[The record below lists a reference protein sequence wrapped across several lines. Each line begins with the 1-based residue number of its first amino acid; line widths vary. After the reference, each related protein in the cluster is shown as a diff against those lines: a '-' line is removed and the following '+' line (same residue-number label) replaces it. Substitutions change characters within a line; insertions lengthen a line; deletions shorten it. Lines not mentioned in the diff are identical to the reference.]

1 VKNYNIIMSQNYRLN
16 KVGYINRNKKIS
28 FKFNGKKYFGFEGD
42 TLASALLANGIH
54 LVGRSFKYHRP
65 RGFIGAGVD
74 EPNAKVQLYT
84 GAKTE
89 PNATATEIELVEG
102 LVAKSQNCFPSVS
115 FDFGAINN
123 FLYKFFPAGFY
134 YKTFMWPK
142 NFWHKIYEPIIRKAA
157 GLGVAPLK
165 PDPDRYEHKFEYCD
179 VLVIGSGPSGLASA
193 LAAAKNGA
201 RVILAEDKPRF
212 GGSLLTDEVT
222 IGNKKGKDWADEAI
236 EELKSMPNVIVK
248 NRSQVF
254 GYYDHNMM
262 VMLERIKD
270 HIESPS
276 KYTPRQ
282 KMWYIRSKEVVA
294 STGSIERPLVFG
306 NNDRPGIMLASAAKE
321 YLRVYGVLV
330 GKKPIIFTNNDSAY
344 DTAID
349 FKKNGI
355 NPVVIDVRENS
366 ESSVIKE
373 AKNLKIDIRFSH
385 AIANTK
391 GYLRV
396 SSATI
401 GKLNKNKSNYENLEN
416 ISCDC
421 ICVSGNW
428 TPTVHLVSQ
437 SGNKLKFDEA
447 INAFIPNLSCQ
458 NESTVG
464 AANGS
469 FTLKKSLEEGF
480 KKGFEISNKI
490 TKKNMKSTIPIS
502 NERSNNNHHNKF
514 WCMPLPKNKN
524 YKRCVDFQ
532 NDVYVSDIELAIRE
546 GFRSIEHV
554 KRYTTLGMATDQGKT
569 SNLNGLQLVSN
580 IEKKIIPEVGHTTFR
595 PPYSPVTIGAVV
607 GREVGKHYRP
617 TRKSPLHLWHEKN
630 NAVFVDAGL
639 WLRPRYYK
647 QGKETLQEAA
657 KREASNVRN
666 NVGICDVTSLGKI
679 DIKGSDAAE
688 FLNRVYTNAWMKLP
702 IGKARYGVMLREDG
716 IVFDD
721 GTTTRISEN
730 HYHMTTTTAQAVN
743 VLAHLEY
750 YLQAVWPELD
760 VNVVSTT
767 EQWTG
772 AALAGPN
779 SRNLLGKLFPNT
791 DVSNEALPFMGFI
804 EADLFGVP
812 ARIFRISFSGELA
825 YEINVESGYGVFMWE
840 KIMELGKEMDIE
852 PYGTE
857 ALSTLRIEMGHVA
870 GSEIDGRTIPSD
882 LSLDGM
888 VSKKKDFIGKRSLS
902 RTAFM
907 EDGREKI
914 VGLVPLDKKTMIP
927 EGSHLVVDGNASL
940 PNPKLGHV
948 SASCW
953 SVEYNNPFSLAIIKD
968 GKKKIGKKLYAL
980 SPLKNKSIPVEIV
993 SSHYVDPKGERVRS

>member
-1 VKNYNIIMSQNYRLN
+1 MTQKYRLD
-16 KVGYINRNKKIS
+16 KGGYIKRDKKIS
-28 FKFNGKKYFGFEGD
+28 FKFNGKKYFGYQGD

-74 EPNAKVQLYT
+74 EPNAKVQLYS

-89 PNATATEIELVEG
+89 PNAVATEVELVEG
-102 LVAKSQNCFPSVS
+102 LVANSQNCFPSVS

-123 FLYKFFPAGFY
+123 FLNKFFPAGFY

-142 NFWHKIYEPIIRKAA
+142 NFWYKIYEPFIRKAA

-165 PDPDRYEHKFEYCD
+165 PDPDRYEHKYEYCD
-179 VLVIGSGPSGLASA
+179 VLVVGSGPSGLASA
-193 LAAAKNGA
+193 LSAAKNGA
-201 RVILAEDKPRF
+201 QVILAEDKTRF

-222 IGNKKGKDWADEAI
+222 VGNKKGKDWADEVI
-236 EELKSMPNVIVK
+236 QQLKSMPNVIVK

-262 VMLERIKD
+262 VMFERTKD
-270 HIESPS
+270 HLEFPN

-282 KMWYIRSKEVVA
+282 RLWYIRAKEVIA

-306 NNDRPGIMLASAAKE
+306 NNDRPGVMLASAAKE
-321 YLRVYGVLV
+321 YLKVYGVLI

-355 NPVVIDVRENS
+355 SPIVVDVRDNS
-366 ESSVIKE
+366 NGAVIKE
-373 AKNLKIDIRFSH
+373 AKSLNIDIRFSH
-385 AIANTK
+385 AIANAK

-396 SSATI
+396 NSATV
-401 GKLNKNKSNYENLEN
+401 GKLNEKKSDYEKLED

-421 ICVSGNW
+421 ICISGNW
-428 TPTVHLVSQ
+428 TPTVHLASQ
-437 SGNKLKFDEA
+437 SGNKLKFDEK
-447 INAFIPNLSCQ
+447 INAFIPNQARQ
-458 NESTVG
+458 NENTIGS
-464 AANGS
+464 AKGS

-480 KKGFEISNKI
+480 NKGFELSNKI
-490 TKKNMKSTIPIS
+490 TNKNIKSTVPSS
-502 NERSNNNHHNKF
+502 NERSNHKHDKF

-569 SNLNGLQLVSN
+569 SNLNGLQLVSS
-580 IEKKIIPEVGHTTFR
+580 IEKKIVPEVGHTTFR
-595 PPYSPVTIGAVV
+595 PPYSPVTIGAIV
-607 GREVGKHYRP
+607 GREVGEHYRP
-617 TRKSPLHLWHEKN
+617 TRKSPMHLWHKKN
-630 NAVFVDAGL
+630 NAEFVDAGL

-647 QGKETLQEAA
+647 QGNETLFEAA
-657 KREASNVRN
+657 KREATNVRN
-666 NVGICDVTSLGKI
+666 NVGLCDVTSLGKI
-679 DIKGSDAAE
+679 DIKGPDSAE
-688 FLNRVYTNAWMKLP
+688 FLNRIYTNAWMKLP
-702 IGKARYGVMLREDG
+702 VGKARYGVMLREDG

-750 YLQAVWPELD
+750 YLQVVWPELD
-760 VNVVSTT
+760 VNVLSIT
-767 EQWTG
+767 EQWAG
-772 AALAGPN
+772 VALAGPN
-779 SRNLLGKLFPNT
+779 SRNLLRKLFPDI
-791 DVSNEALPFMGFI
+791 DVSNEVLPFMGFV
-804 EADLFGVP
+804 EANLFGVP

-840 KIMELGKEMDIE
+840 KIIETGKEMGIE

-870 GSEIDGRTIPSD
+870 GSEIDGRTISSD

-888 VSKKKDFIGKRSLS
+888 LSKKKDFVGKRSLN
-902 RTAFM
+902 RQAFM
-907 EDGREKI
+907 ETMREKI
-914 VGLVPLDKKTMIP
+914 VGVVPLDKKTMIP
-927 EGSHLVVDGNASL
+927 EGSHLVADSNAPL
-940 PNPKLGHV
+940 PNLKLGHI

-953 SVEYNNPFSLAIIKD
+953 SVEYNNPFSLAILKE
-968 GKKKIGKKLYAL
+968 GKKRIGGTFYAL

>member
-1 VKNYNIIMSQNYRLN
+1 MSQKFRLD
-16 KVGYINRNKKIS
+16 KAGYVNRNKKIS
-28 FKFNGKKYFGFEGD
+28 FKFNGKKYLGYEGD
-42 TLASALLANGIH
+42 TLASALLANGVH
-54 LVGRSFKYHRP
+54 LIGRSFKYHRP
-65 RGFIGAGVD
+65 RGFLGAGVD
-74 EPNAKVQLYT
+74 EPNAQVQLYD

-89 PNATATEIELVEG
+89 PNAVATTIELVEG
-102 LVAKSQNCFPSVS
+102 LVAKSQNCWPSVY

-123 FLYKFFPAGFY
+123 FLSKFFPAGFY

-142 NFWHKIYEPIIRKAA
+142 SFWYKIYEPIIRKAA

-179 VLVIGSGPSGLASA
+179 ILVIGSGPAGLSSALASA
-193 LAAAKNGA
+193 RNGA
-201 RVILAEDKPRF
+201 RVIIAEDKPRF

-222 IGNKKGKDWADEAI
+222 IGNKNGKDWADETI
-236 EELKSMPNVIVK
+236 KQLKSMDNVIVK

-262 VMLERIKD
+262 VMVEKTKD
-270 HIESPS
+270 HIENP
-276 KYTPRQ
+276 KKFMPRQ
-282 KMWYIRSKEVVA
+282 RLWYIRAREVII

-321 YLRVYGVLV
+321 FMKVYGVLV

-344 DTAID
+344 DTAIE

-355 NPVVIDVRENS
+355 DPIILDVRENS

-373 AKNLKIDIRFSH
+373 AKNLNIDIKFTYGVV
-385 AIANTK
+385 NTH
-391 GYLRV
+391 GYRKV
-396 SSATI
+396 KSAVI
-401 GKLNKNKSNYENLEN
+401 GKLNKERTNYESLET
-416 ISCDC
+416 IDCDC

-428 TPTVHLVSQ
+428 TPTVHLSSQ
-437 SGNKLKFDEA
+437 SGNKLKFDEKV
-447 INAFIPNLSCQ
+447 NAFIPGQSKQ
-458 NESTVG
+458 NECTL
-464 AANGS
+464 GS
-469 FTLKKSLEEGF
+469 AKGSNSLKKILEEGF
-480 KKGFEISNKI
+480 NKGFELSQKI
-490 TKKNMKSTIPIS
+490 TGKDLKTTTPIS
-502 NERSNNNHHNKF
+502 NERNYSQQDKF
-514 WCMPLPKNKN
+514 WCMPLVKNKS

-595 PPYSPVTIGAVV
+595 PPFAPVTIGAIV
-607 GREVGKHYRP
+607 GREVGKNYRP
-617 TRKSPLHLWHEKN
+617 TRKSPMHLWHKSN

-647 QGKETLQEAA
+647 QDSETLNEAA
-657 KREASNVRN
+657 KREAINVRK

-679 DIKGSDAAE
+679 DIKGPDSAE
-688 FLNRVYTNAWMKLP
+688 LLNRVYTNAWKKLP

-743 VLAHLEY
+743 VLSHLEY
-750 YLQAVWPELD
+750 YLQVVWPNLD

-767 EQWTG
+767 EQWAG
-772 AALAGPN
+772 VALAGPN
-779 SRNLLGKLFPNT
+779 SRNLLKKIFPNI
-791 DVSNEALPFMGFI
+791 DVSNEALPFMGYK

-825 YEINVESGYGVFMWE
+825 YEINVESGYGIFMWE
-840 KIMELGKEMDIE
+840 KIMELGKEMNIE

-870 GSEIDGRTIPSD
+870 GSEIDGRVIASD
-882 LSLDGM
+882 LSLDQM
-888 VSKKKDFIGKRSLS
+888 LSKKKDFIGKRSLN
-902 RTAFM
+902 REAFLHPS
-907 EDGREKI
+907 REKI
-914 VGLVPLDKKTMIP
+914 VGVIPLDKKTMIP
-927 EGSHLVVDGNASL
+927 EGSYLVEDKNSAL
-940 PNPKLGHV
+940 PILKLGYI

-953 SVEYNNPFSLAIIKD
+953 SVEHNNPFSLAILKD
-968 GKKKIGKKLYAL
+968 GKKKMGEKLYAVA
-980 SPLKNKSIPVEIV
+980 PLKNKSISVEIV
-993 SSHYVDPKGERVRS
+993 SPHYVDPKGERVRS